1 MQGRHVLMGQ
11 ILTRRK
17 RKVDLGYL
25 KCPFFSENTKNSE
38 EEITKYKK
46 REIMRKKKVVRKI
59 SFHF

>member
-1 MQGRHVLMGQ
+1 MGQ